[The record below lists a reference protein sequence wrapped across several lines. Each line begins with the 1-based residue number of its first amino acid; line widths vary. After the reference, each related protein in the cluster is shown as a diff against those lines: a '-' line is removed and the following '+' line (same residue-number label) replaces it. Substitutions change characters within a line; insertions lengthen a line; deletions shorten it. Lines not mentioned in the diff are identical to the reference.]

1 MALTGLEKPLEQY
14 NRDDIRK
21 IAVLYGIPLSR
32 IISQKLTKA
41 QVIDAIRNSPKYQNQ
56 QQKRPTDD
64 KSNRVRNIINNL
76 IGNEDPDDLMFK
88 LLNVLTESEKIPQSG
103 KYYVFVYNPKTP
115 NIQYD
120 QNPLVAV
127 TDIFSW
133 GFRGINFHWGE
144 IRQYT
149 WDEVAGGIYEVYS
162 WEIKDLQAIPFG
174 KFRLNN

>member
-1 MALTGLEKPLEQY
+1 MALTGLEKPLDQY
-14 NRDDIRK
+14 NRDEIRK
-21 IAVLYGIPLSR
+21 IAVLYGIPLNK
-32 IISQKLTKA
+32 IISQKLNKA
-41 QVIDAIRNSPKYQNQ
+41 QVIDAIRSSPKYQKQ

-64 KSNRVRNIINNL
+64 KNNRIRNITNNL
-76 IGNEDPDDLMFK
+76 IGNEDPDDLMVEIIS
-88 LLNVLTESEKIPQSG
+88 VLSESGKVPSAG
-103 KYYVFVYNPKTP
+103 KYYVFVYNSKTP

-127 TDIFSW
+127 TDVFSW

-162 WEIKDLQAIPFG
+162 SEIKDLQAIPFG
-174 KFRLNN
+174 KFRLNS